1 MINKRYVLAA
11 VIFFILG
18 VIIAYNISK
27 PQPKIPINNKIVATP
42 SFLIDKYFPIQKGNF
57 WEYEGIKREDAGN
70 GKIETSNFKKRVEV
84 VDIQDTSDGKLIT
97 LGGSEP
103 SKILIKDNSI
113 DFNPDI
119 APEAKFVWTFP
130 LYVGQKFGSEENL
143 RNREDNFYLELVEE
157 KITEEVIG
165 KKYDECFKV
174 TYKGVPDTSYKV
186 FCYGLGIVEEGY
198 KHNGTVLEWNY
209 KLVSSNLTS
218 RNDQPDLSVNI
229 EQVKK

>member
-1 MINKRYVLAA
+1 MINNKLILTAF
-11 VIFFILG
+11 IFFILG
-18 VIIAYNISK
+18 AIIAYNISK
-27 PQPKIPINNKIVATP
+27 PQLNLATKNKVVAVP
-42 SFLIDKYFPIQKGNF
+42 NPLIDKYFPIQKGSL
-57 WEYEGIKREDAGN
+57 WEYEGVKREDVGN

-84 VDIQDTSDGKLIT
+84 VDIQENSDGNLVT

-143 RNREDNFYLELVEE
+143 RNREDNLYVELVGE
-157 KITEEVIG
+157 KITKEIMG

-174 TYKGVPDTSYKV
+174 TYKGLPDTSYKV

-209 KLVSSNLTS
+209 KLVAFN
-218 RNDQPDLSVNI
+218 
-229 EQVKK
+229 